1 MSADLP
7 SIIELDAALS
17 AGAAA
22 AALTYVANQKDLAAA
37 LGYTGAYVSQLKKA
51 GRIKPEPDGAW
62 CVEAVKQQICD
73 TSDLGQIIAAES
85 RAQNRANPEFV
96 PPSKGQQSD
105 MGIPMSEKLDLPL
118 DDEIDMDDAYGEDHD
133 KNFKIARSFRERELA
148 AQARLNRMKDEG
160 LTVLKAD
167 VDRAAYTEARVIRDG
182 VMGYCAKIAPLLASQ
197 TDAFE
202 IERMLREGLRQ
213 VLMDCVRKDEVIL

>member
-1 MSADLP
+1 MSADLL
-7 SIIELDAALS
+7 SSIELDAALY
-17 AGAAA
+17 AGQAA

-37 LGYTGAYVSQLKKA
+37 LRYTGAYVSQLKKA

-62 CVEAVKQQICD
+62 CVETVKQQICD

-85 RAQNRANPEFV
+85 RAQNRTNPDYV
-96 PPSKGQQSD
+96 PPAAPRQEKVIEPPLADDVD
-105 MGIPMSEKLDLPL
+105 MES
-118 DDEIDMDDAYGEDHD
+118 AYGENHD
-133 KNFKIARSFRERELA
+133 VNFKIARSFRERELA

-160 LTVLKAD
+160 LTVLKSD

-213 VLMDCVRKDEVIL
+213 VLMDCVRKEED

>member
-1 MSADLP
+1 MTPDLL
-7 SIIELDAALS
+7 SSAALEGAIA
-17 AGAAA
+17 AGEAA
-22 AALTYVANQKDLAAA
+22 AALTYAPNQKALAVA
-37 LGYTGAYVSQLKKA
+37 LGFTGAYVSQLKSA

-62 CVEAVKQQICD
+62 CVEAVKRQICD

-85 RAQNRANPEFV
+85 RAQNRANPDFV
-96 PPSKGQQSD
+96 PPVVLQKD
-105 MGIPMSEKLDLPL
+105 AALDLPL

>member
-1 MSADLP
+1 MNADLL
-7 SIIELDAALS
+7 SSIELDAALS

-62 CVEAVKQQICD
+62 CVETVKQQICD

-96 PPSKGQQSD
+96 PPAALQKD
-105 MGIPMSEKLDLPL
+105 AVLDLPL
-118 DDEIDMDDAYGEDHD
+118 DDEIDMDVAYGEDHD

-167 VDRAAYTEARVIRDG
+167 VDRAAFTEARVIRDG

-213 VLMDCVRKDEVIL
+213 VLMDCVRKDEVTV

>member
-1 MSADLP
+1 MSADLL
-7 SIIELDAALS
+7 SSIELDAALS
-17 AGAAA
+17 AGAAD

-62 CVEAVKQQICD
+62 CVETVKQQICD

-96 PPSKGQQSD
+96 PPAALQKD
-105 MGIPMSEKLDLPL
+105 AVLDLPL
-118 DDEIDMDDAYGEDHD
+118 DDEIDMDNAYGEDHD

-197 TDAFE
+197 TDAFK

-213 VLMDCVRKDEVIL
+213 VLMDCVRKDEVIA

>member
-1 MSADLP
+1 MSADLL
-7 SIIELDAALS
+7 STIELDAVLS

-62 CVEAVKQQICD
+62 CVETVKKQICD

-96 PPSKGQQSD
+96 PPAVAIQDKT
-105 MGIPMSEKLDLPL
+105 IEPPL
-118 DDEIDMDDAYGEDHD
+118 DDDVDMESAYGENHD
-133 KNFKIARSFRERELA
+133 VNFKIARSFRERENA
-148 AQARLNRMKDEG
+148 AEARLNRMKAEG

-213 VLMDCVRKDEVIL
+213 VLMDCVRKDEVTA

>member
-62 CVEAVKQQICD
+62 CVETVKQQICD

-96 PPSKGQQSD
+96 PPAAPKH
-105 MGIPMSEKLDLPL
+105 EKIIEPPL
-118 DDEIDMDDAYGEDHD
+118 DDEIDMESAYGENHD
-133 KNFKIARSFRERELA
+133 VNFKIARSFRERELA

>member
-1 MSADLP
+1 MSADLL
-7 SIIELDAALS
+7 SSIELDAALS

-62 CVEAVKQQICD
+62 CVETVKQQICD

-85 RAQNRANPEFV
+85 RAQNRNNPEFV
-96 PPSKGQQSD
+96 QPAALQKD
-105 MGIPMSEKLDLPL
+105 AVLDLPL
-118 DDEIDMDDAYGEDHD
+118 DDELDIEDSYGPDHD
-133 KNFKIARSFRERELA
+133 KNFKIARSWRERELA

>member
-1 MSADLP
+1 MSADLL
-7 SIIELDAALS
+7 SSVELDAALS

-62 CVEAVKQQICD
+62 CVETVKQQICD

-85 RAQNRANPEFV
+85 RAQNRANTEFV
-96 PPSKGQQSD
+96 PPAVLQKD
-105 MGIPMSEKLDLPL
+105 ATLDLPL

>member
-1 MSADLP
+1 MSSDLI
-7 SIIELDAALS
+7 SSIELGAALS

-62 CVEAVKQQICD
+62 CVETVKQQICD

-96 PPSKGQQSD
+96 PPAAAPQSKT
-105 MGIPMSEKLDLPL
+105 IEPPL
-118 DDEIDMDDAYGEDHD
+118 DDEIDMELVYGKNHD
-133 KNFKIARSFRERELA
+133 TNFKIARSLRERELA

-213 VLMDCVRKDEVIL
+213 VLMDCVRKDEVING

>member
-1 MSADLP
+1 MNADLL
-7 SIIELDAALS
+7 SS
-17 AGAAA
+17 AGLDDAIAAGEAA

-62 CVEAVKQQICD
+62 CVETVKQQICD

-85 RAQNRANPEFV
+85 RAQNRANPDYV
-96 PPSKGQQSD
+96 PPAVLQKD
-105 MGIPMSEKLDLPL
+105 AVLDLPL

-160 LTVLKAD
+160 LTVLKSD

-213 VLMDCVRKDEVIL
+213 VLMDCVRKEDAPA

>member
-1 MSADLP
+1 MSADLL
-7 SIIELDAALS
+7 SSAELEAALS
-17 AGAAA
+17 AGQAA

-37 LGYTGAYVSQLKKA
+37 LGFTGAYVSQLKKA

-62 CVEAVKQQICD
+62 CVETVKQQICD

-96 PPSKGQQSD
+96 PPAVLQKD
-105 MGIPMSEKLDLPL
+105 ATLDLPL
-118 DDEIDMDDAYGEDHD
+118 DDEIDMDDVYGEDHD

-160 LTVLKAD
+160 LTVLKSD

-213 VLMDCVRKDEVIL
+213 VLMDCVRKDEVSLI

>member
-1 MSADLP
+1 MSADLL
-7 SIIELDAALS
+7 SSVELDAALS

-22 AALTYVANQKDLAAA
+22 AALAYVANQKDLAAA
-37 LGYTGAYVSQLKKA
+37 LGFTGAYVSQLKKA
-51 GRIKPEPDGAW
+51 SRIKPEPDGTW
-62 CVEAVKQQICD
+62 CVETVKQQICD

-96 PPSKGQQSD
+96 PPAALQKD
-105 MGIPMSEKLDLPL
+105 AVLDLPL
-118 DDEIDMDDAYGEDHD
+118 DDEIDMDDAYGKDHD

-213 VLMDCVRKDEVIL
+213 VLMDCVKKDEVTA

>member
-1 MSADLP
+1 MNADLL
-7 SIIELDAALS
+7 SSIELDAALH
-17 AGAAA
+17 AGQAA

-62 CVEAVKQQICD
+62 CVETVKQQICD

-96 PPSKGQQSD
+96 PPAALQKD
-105 MGIPMSEKLDLPL
+105 TTLDLPL
-118 DDEIDMDDAYGEDHD
+118 DDELDIEDSYGPDHD
-133 KNFKIARSFRERELA
+133 KNFKIARSWRERELA

-213 VLMDCVRKDEVIL
+213 VLMDCVRKDEVTNG

>member
-1 MSADLP
+1 MNADLP

-17 AGAAA
+17 AGQAA

-62 CVEAVKQQICD
+62 CVETVKQQICD

-96 PPSKGQQSD
+96 PPAALQKD
-105 MGIPMSEKLDLPL
+105 AVLDLPL
-118 DDEIDMDDAYGEDHD
+118 DDEIDMDNAYGEDHD

-197 TDAFE
+197 TDAFK

-213 VLMDCVRKDEVIL
+213 VLMDCVRKDEVIAI

>member
-1 MSADLP
+1 MTPDLL
-7 SIIELDAALS
+7 SSAALEGAIA
-17 AGAAA
+17 AGEAA
-22 AALTYVANQKDLAAA
+22 AALTYVPHQKALALA
-37 LGYTGAYVSQLKKA
+37 LGFTGAYVSQLKKA

-62 CVEAVKQQICD
+62 CVETVKQQICD

-85 RAQNRANPEFV
+85 RAKNRADPEFV
-96 PPSKGQQSD
+96 APAAAPKD
-105 MGIPMSEKLDLPL
+105 AALDLPL
-118 DDEIDMDDAYGEDHD
+118 DDEIDMEDAYGEDHD

-160 LTVLKAD
+160 LTVLKSD

>member
-1 MSADLP
+1 MSTDLL
-7 SIIELDAALS
+7 SS
-17 AGAAA
+17 AGLDDAIAAGA

-62 CVEAVKQQICD
+62 CVETVKQQICD

-96 PPSKGQQSD
+96 PPAVLQKD
-105 MGIPMSEKLDLPL
+105 ATLDLPL

-213 VLMDCVRKDEVIL
+213 VLMDCVRKDEVIA

>member
-1 MSADLP
+1 MNADLL
-7 SIIELDAALS
+7 STIELDVALS

-62 CVEAVKQQICD
+62 CVETVKQQICD

-85 RAQNRANPEFV
+85 RAKNRADPEFV
-96 PPSKGQQSD
+96 PPAAAPKD
-105 MGIPMSEKLDLPL
+105 AALDLPL
-118 DDEIDMDDAYGEDHD
+118 DDEIDMEDAYGEDHD

-160 LTVLKAD
+160 LTVLKSD